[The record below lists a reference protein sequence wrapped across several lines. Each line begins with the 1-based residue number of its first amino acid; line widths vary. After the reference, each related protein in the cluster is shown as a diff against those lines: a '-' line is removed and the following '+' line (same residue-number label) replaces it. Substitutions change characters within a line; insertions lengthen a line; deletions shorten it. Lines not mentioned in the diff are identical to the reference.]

1 MATKTKKTERK
12 NNAKDVEKPAEVD
25 DGEPSDGMGP
35 Q

>member
-25 DGEPSDGMGP
+25 DGEPSDGVGP